1 MKILPKN
8 WSLFNIISIILCIS
22 AFIFFYLS
30 FDSQIDRILSWDEV
44 HYQQAIKQGIA
55 ENALETTSATLS
67 QFLEYSYAKF
77 VRDSILLQKVIQDMP
92 NEQEDVFLLRHFHPV
107 LPIYVWILCEQLS
120 SKNWIVL
127 SNYLLISLLVFLLY
141 LYLKAYPAFYFFVG
155 LSVLFI
161 SPFFQDTFQ
170 TANFHS
176 FFSISCLFFFF
187 QMQKFAPNQQKLPRQ
202 ILLSL
207 AIALMVLTLETYLLV
222 FLSIGMFYFFLLS
235 PHLPKVQDREQ
246 IKRGITFI
254 IKIVSL
260 SLLWVFLL
268 NPSFFY
274 TGGSLKSWAYYA
286 YRIFFAGNE
295 EYQSVSVLTT
305 IKDFFLGHTSLTILV
320 LTSLFVFIKSYQR
333 IEKQTLLILFCGF
346 TYLLFMLPFAL
357 YHTYLMPAVVLILL
371 SSLLIVKDLHN
382 SFVIKLILVCS
393 IFVEIT
399 YRFATTSFEQI
410 RTKCQAEKKEIQKI
424 IQLAQQTQLPILADA
439 NHVFNYYAQSSQ
451 FKKLRTMSE
460 SRPEFYE
467 RIHYKNLN
475 RNKDIQNQV
484 FGAIIFLKTR
494 NYTIEDFEFLT
505 RAGYEKITTENYYL
519 FMRK

>member
-1 MKILPKN
+1 
-8 WSLFNIISIILCIS
+8 
-22 AFIFFYLS
+22 
-30 FDSQIDRILSWDEV
+30 
-44 HYQQAIKQGIA
+44 
-55 ENALETTSATLS
+55 
-67 QFLEYSYAKF
+67 
-77 VRDSILLQKVIQDMP
+77 
-92 NEQEDVFLLRHFHPV
+92 
-107 LPIYVWILCEQLS
+107 
-120 SKNWIVL
+120 
-127 SNYLLISLLVFLLY
+127 
-141 LYLKAYPAFYFFVG
+141 
-155 LSVLFI
+155 
-161 SPFFQDTFQ
+161 
-170 TANFHS
+170 
-176 FFSISCLFFFF
+176 
-187 QMQKFAPNQQKLPRQ
+187 
-202 ILLSL
+202 
-207 AIALMVLTLETYLLV
+207 
-222 FLSIGMFYFFLLS
+222 
-235 PHLPKVQDREQ
+235 
-246 IKRGITFI
+246 
-254 IKIVSL
+254 
-260 SLLWVFLL
+260 
-268 NPSFFY
+268 
-274 TGGSLKSWAYYA
+274 
-286 YRIFFAGNE
+286 
-295 EYQSVSVLTT
+295 
-305 IKDFFLGHTSLTILV
+305 
-320 LTSLFVFIKSYQR
+320 
-333 IEKQTLLILFCGF
+333 
-346 TYLLFMLPFAL
+346 MLPFAL